1 MMSLT
6 AFAHF
11 TRIYALCNEGCVFG
25 GIVLIKEAIDSYYV
39 RMVLTYDGIDNL
51 LAYKDDHQEVEYGYE
66 GMWKLTRRKDA
77 RGVVCFLHD
86 REERLLE
93 IINEKGEHYAF
104 AMDAAGNVLQE
115 EGFDGGV
122 RKYVRDRAGRVIK
135 ETLPSGKFKE
145 YEYDRC
151 GRVTR
156 VTHDYDKAEEQT
168 YGYYASGRLAEARNE
183 HAIVSFRYDNMGLPV
198 EERSNEHVIK
208 RTYDKSGQIATLTS
222 SLGADLTYERN
233 EFGELTCFS
242 AGQAEA
248 PGRFESRHEY
258 DSLGFELERMLPGG
272 VTQSFAYDDI
282 GRLIDSK
289 TRQSSKV
296 RRERKYHW
304 GKADRLLKTEDN
316 RFGTTTY
323 EYSPTGHLQK
333 AVYADGREEYR
344 LSDKVGNLFDDP
356 DRKLRKYLRGGK
368 LEQSGEWRFVYDRDG
383 QLVEKYKGSGKWWDS
398 KSERW
403 RYIWNQNGTLKEV
416 RPPGGGDFAFD
427 ALFTYDALGRRLSK
441 DAIGITCWLWN
452 GNVPLHEWTSSQSR
466 NENGE
471 IEEYQKD
478 LRTWLFEEESFVPL
492 ALFQDGKAY
501 SIVTDHLGT
510 PVEAYNEQGEEVWY
524 RRLDMNGKVIEERS
538 MLYTS
543 YKDYIKIPFLFQGQ
557 YYDEEIKLAYNR
569 FRYYAPELGRYI
581 SEDPIR
587 FNSREYNLYSYV
599 FDTNTIID
607 SYGLD
612 WNYVLIDANKNIY
625 YHGRASDNQTMQD
638 VARRHSNTHGTD
650 GARFGEG
657 DTLQRKTM
665 VGTDYDTVRGVEQ
678 RGISE
683 NTLIGKGNNKV
694 RGNKINGISET
705 KQKTRKGKQRLNKAD
720 EILKGRKVSELP
732 TLDELKFKNSCI

>member
-1 MMSLT
+1 MRLVSQNLLLFSL
-6 AFAHF
+6 
-11 TRIYALCNEGCVFG
+11 L
-25 GIVLIKEAIDSYYV
+25 LIKGLIICSAI
-39 RMVLTYDGIDNL
+39 
-51 LAYKDDHQEVEYGYE
+51 
-66 GMWKLTRRKDA
+66 
-77 RGVVCFLHD
+77 
-86 REERLLE
+86 
-93 IINEKGEHYAF
+93 
-104 AMDAAGNVLQE
+104 
-115 EGFDGGV
+115 
-122 RKYVRDRAGRVIK
+122 
-135 ETLPSGKFKE
+135 
-145 YEYDRC
+145 
-151 GRVTR
+151 
-156 VTHDYDKAEEQT
+156 
-168 YGYYASGRLAEARNE
+168 
-183 HAIVSFRYDNMGLPV
+183 LPV

-258 DSLGFELERMLPGG
+258 DSLGFELERILPGG

-344 LSDKVGNLFDDP
+344 LSDKAGNLFDDP

-452 GNVPLHEWTSSQSR
+452 GNVPLHEWTPSQRR
-466 NENGE
+466 NEQGE

-538 MLYTS
+538 MNYTS
-543 YKDYIKIPFLFQGQ
+543 YKDYVKIPFLFQGQ
-557 YYDEEIKLAYNR
+557 YYDEEIKLVYNW
-569 FRYYAPELGRYI
+569 FRYYSPDMGMYI
-581 SEDPIR
+581 SSDPIGLAGG
-587 FNSREYNLYSYV
+587 FNTYAYV
-599 FDTNTIID
+599 KDTNTWVDVLRLSGELVYQLIRDNKVVYYDITSRTALKRMAEHGKTKVFDNMEILADGLTHDQARSIEGALIRQRLKERADDWSDFD
-607 SYGLD
+607 SIKARLDKSGLD
-612 WNYVLIDANKNIY
+612 NRNR
-625 YHGRASDNQTMQD
+625 GRIKERWT
-638 VARRHSNTHGTD
+638 
-650 GARFGEG
+650 
-657 DTLQRKTM
+657 
-665 VGTDYDTVRGVEQ
+665 
-678 RGISE
+678 SE
-683 NTLIGKGNNKV
+683 NPLDDLRDKIHKNK
-694 RGNKINGISET
+694 
-705 KQKTRKGKQRLNKAD
+705 RKKSRL
-720 EILKGRKVSELP
+720 
-732 TLDELKFKNSCI
+732 

>member
-1 MMSLT
+1 MKV
-6 AFAHF
+6 
-11 TRIYALCNEGCVFG
+11 VFFW

-77 RGVVCFLHD
+77 RGIICFLHD

-104 AMDAAGNVLQE
+104 AMDGAGNVLQE

-233 EFGELTCFS
+233 ELGELTCFS

-304 GKADRLLKTEDN
+304 GKADRLLRTEDN

-344 LSDKVGNLFDDP
+344 LSDKAGNLFDDL

-452 GNVPLHEWTSSQSR
+452 GNVPLHEWTPSQSR

-471 IEEYQKD
+471 IEENQKD

-538 MLYTS
+538 MNYTS
-543 YKDYIKIPFLFQGQ
+543 YKDYVKIPFLFQGQ

-694 RGNKINGISET
+694 RGNKINGNLIKSAN
-705 KQKTRKGKQRLNKAD
+705 KKRKF
-720 EILKGRKVSELP
+720 RKE
-732 TLDELKFKNSCI
+732 KFKI

>member
-1 MMSLT
+1 MSSPSTSHGYFESVSTQLSLSVGSS
-6 AFAHF
+6 F
-11 TRIYALCNEGCVFG
+11 EGV
-25 GIVLIKEAIDSYYV
+25 
-39 RMVLTYDGIDNL
+39 
-51 LAYKDDHQEVEYGYE
+51 
-66 GMWKLTRRKDA
+66 
-77 RGVVCFLHD
+77 
-86 REERLLE
+86 
-93 IINEKGEHYAF
+93 
-104 AMDAAGNVLQE
+104 AGNSSANASQ
-115 EGFDGGV
+115 GISAGV
-122 RKYVRDRAGRVIK
+122 SAVDTGMKAGM
-135 ETLPSGKFKE
+135 
-145 YEYDRC
+145 
-151 GRVTR
+151 
-156 VTHDYDKAEEQT
+156 A
-168 YGYYASGRLAEARNE
+168 LAEARNE

-242 AGQAEA
+242 AGQSEA

-258 DSLGFELERMLPGG
+258 DSLGFELERILPGG

-289 TRQSSKV
+289 IRQSSKV

-344 LSDKVGNLFDDP
+344 ISDKAGNLFDDP

-452 GNVPLHEWTSSQSR
+452 GNVPLHEWTPSQRR
-466 NENGE
+466 NEQGE

-543 YKDYIKIPFLFQGQ
+543 YRDYVRIPFLF
-557 YYDEEIKLAYNR
+557 
-569 FRYYAPELGRYI
+569 
-581 SEDPIR
+581 
-587 FNSREYNLYSYV
+587 SR
-599 FDTNTIID
+599 T
-607 SYGLD
+607 
-612 WNYVLIDANKNIY
+612 VL
-625 YHGRASDNQTMQD
+625 
-638 VARRHSNTHGTD
+638 
-650 GARFGEG
+650 
-657 DTLQRKTM
+657 
-665 VGTDYDTVRGVEQ
+665 
-678 RGISE
+678 
-683 NTLIGKGNNKV
+683 
-694 RGNKINGISET
+694 
-705 KQKTRKGKQRLNKAD
+705 
-720 EILKGRKVSELP
+720 
-732 TLDELKFKNSCI
+732 

>member
-1 MMSLT
+1 MLSLT

-66 GMWKLTRRKDA
+66 GMWKLTHRKDT
-77 RGVVCFLHD
+77 RGVICFLHD

-104 AMDAAGNVLQE
+104 AMDGAGNVLQE

-168 YGYYASGRLAEARNE
+168 YDYYASGRLAEARNE

-208 RTYDKSGQIATLTS
+208 RTYDKAGQIATLTS

-304 GKADRLLKTEDN
+304 GSADRLLKTEDN

-344 LSDKVGNLFDDP
+344 LSDKASNLFDDP

-452 GNVPLHEWTSSQSR
+452 GNVPLHEWTPSQKR
-466 NENGE
+466 NEQGE

-510 PVEAYNEQGEEVWY
+510 PVEAYNEKGEEVWY

-538 MLYTS
+538 MNYTS

-569 FRYYAPELGRYI
+569 FRYYDPQMGRYI

-587 FNSREYNLYSYV
+587 FDSGQINLFTYV
-599 FDTNTIID
+599 KDTNVWMDIW
-607 SYGLD
+607 GLTAEVYKLVATKSGYYD
-612 WNYVLIDANKNIY
+612 VYEWGNSSPIGKTWLNKGDTWKIGETTDFRTRKNGTEIQNRYSKKWLDANNLGYQQLQHSPNKS
-625 YHGRASDNQTMQD
+625 AKSSFQD
-638 VARRHSNTHGTD
+638 FETSRIKKFEKQ
-650 GARFGEG
+650 FGY
-657 DTLQRKTM
+657 KPA
-665 VGTDYDTVRGVEQ
+665 
-678 RGISE
+678 
-683 NTLIGKGNNKV
+683 
-694 RGNKINGISET
+694 GNK
-705 KQKTRKGKQRLNKAD
+705 
-720 EILKGRKVSELP
+720 
-732 TLDELKFKNSCI
+732 CYH

>member
-1 MMSLT
+1 MLSLT

-51 LAYKDDHQEVEYGYE
+51 LTYKDDHQEVEYGYE

-77 RGVVCFLHD
+77 RGVICFLHD

-104 AMDAAGNVLQE
+104 GMDAAGNVLQE

-156 VTHDYDKAEEQT
+156 VTHDYDKTEEHI

-222 SLGADLTYERN
+222 SLGADLAYERN

-296 RRERKYHW
+296 R
-304 GKADRLLKTEDN
+304 
-316 RFGTTTY
+316 
-323 EYSPTGHLQK
+323 
-333 AVYADGREEYR
+333 
-344 LSDKVGNLFDDP
+344 
-356 DRKLRKYLRGGK
+356 KYLRRGK

-427 ALFTYDALGRRLSK
+427 AL
-441 DAIGITCWLWN
+441 
-452 GNVPLHEWTSSQSR
+452 
-466 NENGE
+466 
-471 IEEYQKD
+471 
-478 LRTWLFEEESFVPL
+478 
-492 ALFQDGKAY
+492 
-501 SIVTDHLGT
+501 
-510 PVEAYNEQGEEVWY
+510 
-524 RRLDMNGKVIEERS
+524 
-538 MLYTS
+538 
-543 YKDYIKIPFLFQGQ
+543 
-557 YYDEEIKLAYNR
+557 
-569 FRYYAPELGRYI
+569 
-581 SEDPIR
+581 
-587 FNSREYNLYSYV
+587 
-599 FDTNTIID
+599 
-607 SYGLD
+607 
-612 WNYVLIDANKNIY
+612 
-625 YHGRASDNQTMQD
+625 
-638 VARRHSNTHGTD
+638 
-650 GARFGEG
+650 
-657 DTLQRKTM
+657 
-665 VGTDYDTVRGVEQ
+665 
-678 RGISE
+678 
-683 NTLIGKGNNKV
+683 
-694 RGNKINGISET
+694 
-705 KQKTRKGKQRLNKAD
+705 
-720 EILKGRKVSELP
+720 
-732 TLDELKFKNSCI
+732 

>member
-1 MMSLT
+1 MLSLT

-66 GMWKLTRRKDA
+66 GMWKLTRWKDA
-77 RGVVCFLHD
+77 RGVICFLHD

-104 AMDAAGNVLQE
+104 AMDVAGNVLQE

-198 EERSNEHVIK
+198 EEQSNEHVIK
-208 RTYDKSGQIATLTS
+208 RTYDKAGQIATLTS

-258 DSLGFELERMLPGG
+258 NSLGFELERMLPGG

-282 GRLIDSK
+282 GRLIDNK
-289 TRQSSKV
+289 TRQSSKA

-304 GKADRLLKTEDN
+304 GSADRLLKTEDN

-344 LSDKVGNLFDDP
+344 LSDKAGNLFDDP

-383 QLVEKYKGSGKWWDS
+383 QIVEKYKGSGKW
-398 KSERW
+398 
-403 RYIWNQNGTLKEV
+403 
-416 RPPGGGDFAFD
+416 
-427 ALFTYDALGRRLSK
+427 
-441 DAIGITCWLWN
+441 
-452 GNVPLHEWTSSQSR
+452 
-466 NENGE
+466 
-471 IEEYQKD
+471 
-478 LRTWLFEEESFVPL
+478 
-492 ALFQDGKAY
+492 
-501 SIVTDHLGT
+501 
-510 PVEAYNEQGEEVWY
+510 
-524 RRLDMNGKVIEERS
+524 
-538 MLYTS
+538 
-543 YKDYIKIPFLFQGQ
+543 
-557 YYDEEIKLAYNR
+557 
-569 FRYYAPELGRYI
+569 
-581 SEDPIR
+581 
-587 FNSREYNLYSYV
+587 
-599 FDTNTIID
+599 
-607 SYGLD
+607 
-612 WNYVLIDANKNIY
+612 
-625 YHGRASDNQTMQD
+625 
-638 VARRHSNTHGTD
+638 
-650 GARFGEG
+650 
-657 DTLQRKTM
+657 
-665 VGTDYDTVRGVEQ
+665 
-678 RGISE
+678 
-683 NTLIGKGNNKV
+683 
-694 RGNKINGISET
+694 
-705 KQKTRKGKQRLNKAD
+705 
-720 EILKGRKVSELP
+720 
-732 TLDELKFKNSCI
+732 

>member
-1 MMSLT
+1 MRLVSQDLLLFSL
-6 AFAHF
+6 
-11 TRIYALCNEGCVFG
+11 L
-25 GIVLIKEAIDSYYV
+25 LIKG
-39 RMVLTYDGIDNL
+39 L
-51 LAYKDDHQEVEYGYE
+51 
-66 GMWKLTRRKDA
+66 
-77 RGVVCFLHD
+77 
-86 REERLLE
+86 
-93 IINEKGEHYAF
+93 IIC
-104 AMDAAGNVLQE
+104 
-115 EGFDGGV
+115 
-122 RKYVRDRAGRVIK
+122 
-135 ETLPSGKFKE
+135 S
-145 YEYDRC
+145 
-151 GRVTR
+151 
-156 VTHDYDKAEEQT
+156 
-168 YGYYASGRLAEARNE
+168 AS
-183 HAIVSFRYDNMGLPV
+183 LPV
-198 EERSNEHVIK
+198 EERSNEHVIR
-208 RTYDKSGQIATLTS
+208 RTYDKAGQIATLTS
-222 SLGADLTYERN
+222 SLGTDLTYERN

-282 GRLIDSK
+282 GRLIDNK

-304 GKADRLLKTEDN
+304 GSADRLLKTEDN

-344 LSDKVGNLFDDP
+344 LSDKAGNLFDDP

-452 GNVPLHEWTSSQSR
+452 GNVPLHEWTPSQRR
-466 NENGE
+466 NKKGE

-510 PVEAYNEQGEEVWY
+510 PVEAYNEKGEEVWY

-538 MLYTS
+538 MNYTS

-569 FRYYAPELGRYI
+569 FRYYDPELGRYI

-587 FNSREYNLYSYV
+587 FDSGQINLFTYV
-599 FDTNTIID
+599 KDTNVWMDIW
-607 SYGLD
+607 GLTAEVYKLVATKSGYYD
-612 WNYVLIDANKNIY
+612 VYEWGNSSPIGKTWLNK
-625 YHGRASDNQTMQD
+625 
-638 VARRHSNTHGTD
+638 
-650 GARFGEG
+650 G
-657 DTLQRKTM
+657 DTWKIGETTDFRTRKN
-665 VGTDYDTVRGVEQ
+665 GTEIQNRYTQ
-678 RGISE
+678 KWL
-683 NTLIGKGNNKV
+683 NNNKLKYQPLQHSSNKSAKSSFQDFETS
-694 RGNKINGISET
+694 RIKKFEKQFGYKPAGNK
-705 KQKTRKGKQRLNKAD
+705 
-720 EILKGRKVSELP
+720 
-732 TLDELKFKNSCI
+732 CYH

>member
-1 MMSLT
+1 MRLVSQNLLL
-6 AFAHF
+6 FF
-11 TRIYALCNEGCVFG
+11 LL
-25 GIVLIKEAIDSYYV
+25 LIKG
-39 RMVLTYDGIDNL
+39 L
-51 LAYKDDHQEVEYGYE
+51 
-66 GMWKLTRRKDA
+66 
-77 RGVVCFLHD
+77 
-86 REERLLE
+86 
-93 IINEKGEHYAF
+93 IIC
-104 AMDAAGNVLQE
+104 
-115 EGFDGGV
+115 
-122 RKYVRDRAGRVIK
+122 
-135 ETLPSGKFKE
+135 S
-145 YEYDRC
+145 
-151 GRVTR
+151 
-156 VTHDYDKAEEQT
+156 
-168 YGYYASGRLAEARNE
+168 AS
-183 HAIVSFRYDNMGLPV
+183 LPV

-258 DSLGFELERMLPGG
+258 DSLGFELERILPGG

-304 GKADRLLKTEDN
+304 GKTDRLLKTEDN

-323 EYSPTGHLQK
+323 EYSLTGHLQK

-344 LSDKVGNLFDDP
+344 LSDKADNLFDDP

-452 GNVPLHEWTSSQSR
+452 GNVPLHEWTPNRRR
-466 NENGE
+466 NEQGE

-538 MLYTS
+538 MNYTS
-543 YKDYIKIPFLFQGQ
+543 YKDYVRIPFLFQGQ

-581 SEDPIR
+581 SQDPIR
-587 FNSREYNLYSYV
+587 FESGTTTLY
-599 FDTNTIID
+599 
-607 SYGLD
+607 
-612 WNYVLIDANKNIY
+612 NYVEDPNIY
-625 YHGRASDNQTMQD
+625 LDVLGEYPSSINRHHLIPQEMFNDPDFMRQLKKIGIRDPKAYIHRQTADITELKHQEIHKGIHGGAWNSDFKEWYDRN
-638 VARRHSNTHGTD
+638 SN
-650 GARFGEG
+650 FSKKE
-657 DTLQRKTM
+657 LQQQLKKMMRNYNIPSSSRNFSRKYGRKPRKKSRKT
-665 VGTDYDTVRGVEQ
+665 
-678 RGISE
+678 
-683 NTLIGKGNNKV
+683 IGY
-694 RGNKINGISET
+694 R
-705 KQKTRKGKQRLNKAD
+705 
-720 EILKGRKVSELP
+720 
-732 TLDELKFKNSCI
+732 

>member
-1 MMSLT
+1 M
-6 AFAHF
+6 
-11 TRIYALCNEGCVFG
+11 
-25 GIVLIKEAIDSYYV
+25 IKEAIDSYYV

-77 RGVVCFLHD
+77 RGVICFLHD

-104 AMDAAGNVLQE
+104 AMDGAGNVLQE

-168 YGYYASGRLAEARNE
+168 YDYYASGRLAEARNE

-208 RTYDKSGQIATLTS
+208 RTYDRSGQIATLTS

-242 AGQAEA
+242 AGLAEA

-304 GKADRLLKTEDN
+304 GSADRLLKTEDN

-344 LSDKVGNLFDDP
+344 LSDKAGNLFDDP

-471 IEEYQKD
+471 IEENQKD

-510 PVEAYNEQGEEVWY
+510 PVEAYNEKGEEVWY

-538 MLYTS
+538 MNYTS

-569 FRYYAPELGRYI
+569 FRYYDPQMGRYI

-587 FNSREYNLYSYV
+587 FDSGQINLFTYV
-599 FDTNTIID
+599 KDTNVWMDIW
-607 SYGLD
+607 GLTAEVYKLVATKSGYYD
-612 WNYVLIDANKNIY
+612 VYEWGNSSPIGKTWLNKGDTWKIGETTDFRTRKNGTEIQNRYSKKWLDANNLGYQQLQHSPNKS
-625 YHGRASDNQTMQD
+625 AKSSFQD
-638 VARRHSNTHGTD
+638 FETSRIKKFEKQ
-650 GARFGEG
+650 FGY
-657 DTLQRKTM
+657 KPA
-665 VGTDYDTVRGVEQ
+665 
-678 RGISE
+678 
-683 NTLIGKGNNKV
+683 
-694 RGNKINGISET
+694 GNK
-705 KQKTRKGKQRLNKAD
+705 
-720 EILKGRKVSELP
+720 
-732 TLDELKFKNSCI
+732 CYH

>member
-1 MMSLT
+1 M
-6 AFAHF
+6 
-11 TRIYALCNEGCVFG
+11 YPAL
-25 GIVLIKEAIDSYYV
+25 V
-39 RMVLTYDGIDNL
+39 RMEGIIS
-51 LAYKDDHQEVEYGYE
+51 G
-66 GMWKLTRRKDA
+66 TSA
-77 RGVVCFLHD
+77 RTCSTILPTPP
-86 REERLLE
+86 
-93 IINEKGEHYAF
+93 I
-104 AMDAAGNVLQE
+104 
-115 EGFDGGV
+115 
-122 RKYVRDRAGRVIK
+122 RKY
-135 ETLPSGKFKE
+135 
-145 YEYDRC
+145 
-151 GRVTR
+151 
-156 VTHDYDKAEEQT
+156 
-168 YGYYASGRLAEARNE
+168 
-183 HAIVSFRYDNMGLPV
+183 
-198 EERSNEHVIK
+198 
-208 RTYDKSGQIATLTS
+208 
-222 SLGADLTYERN
+222 ADLTYERN

-242 AGQAEA
+242 AGQAEV

-258 DSLGFELERMLPGG
+258 DSLGFELERILPGG

-289 TRQSSKV
+289 IRQSSKV

-344 LSDKVGNLFDDP
+344 LSDKAGNLFDDP

-416 RPPGGGDFAFD
+416 RPPGVGDFAFD
-427 ALFTYDALGRRLSK
+427 ALFTYDALGRRLGK

-452 GNVPLHEWTSSQSR
+452 GNVPLHEWTPNRRR
-466 NENGE
+466 NEQGE

-569 FRYYAPELGRYI
+569 FRYYDPELGRYI

-587 FNSREYNLYSYV
+587 FASGATALHSYV
-599 FDTNTIID
+599 EDSNTWTDTFGLRAGNTSFLPSELHPGTISAKNPGGIYRIPASGNYHDDKVALYAKAGLSEPFSPDYIAHHISYDPDTNSMEMQLVRSESHQKLSHRGGVKD
-607 SYGLD
+607 YEEQAKKYKQNSY
-612 WNYVLIDANKNIY
+612 AK
-625 YHGRASDNQTMQD
+625 
-638 VARRHSNTHGTD
+638 
-650 GARFGEG
+650 
-657 DTLQRKTM
+657 
-665 VGTDYDTVRGVEQ
+665 
-678 RGISE
+678 
-683 NTLIGKGNNKV
+683 
-694 RGNKINGISET
+694 
-705 KQKTRKGKQRLNKAD
+705 
-720 EILKGRKVSELP
+720 
-732 TLDELKFKNSCI
+732 